1 MLAEERRQKI
11 IELINQKNIVKVNE
25 LSEKLNVTTETIRS
39 DLDKL
44 EKKELLKRT
53 HGGAVA
59 LENHQELSFNI
70 RKGKNKKEKKE
81 IAKKAVSLIKDGDT
95 VFLDASSS
103 AFYLAMEILNL
114 ENITVITNSNIIV
127 TELAKNEN
135 ITVISTGGMLR
146 RNSLSFVGPLTNTN
160 IKNYNA
166 NKSFLSCKGVSI
178 KHGATEINEL
188 ESETKRNMVKK
199 SENVYILG
207 KSTSINTVGLSQ
219 FASIKEITKVITPN
233 NISEE
238 IINPFRKIDKHF

>member
-1 MLAEERRQKI
+1 MLAEERRQEI
-11 IELINQKNIVKVNE
+11 IKLINQNNIVKVNE
-25 LSEKLNVTTETIRS
+25 LSNKLNVTTETIRS

-44 EKKELLKRT
+44 EKKKVLKRT

-70 RKGKNKKEKKE
+70 RKDKNKKEKKE

-103 AFYLAMEILNL
+103 AFYLAEEILNL
-114 ENITVITNSNIIV
+114 QNITVITNSNTIV
-127 TELAKNEN
+127 TELAKNES

-166 NKSFLSCKGVSI
+166 NKAFLSCKGVSV
-178 KHGATEINEL
+178 KHGATEVNEL
-188 ESETKRNMVKK
+188 ESETKQNMVKK
-199 SENVYILG
+199 SEEVYILA
-207 KSTSINTVGLSQ
+207 KVTAINEVGLSQ
-219 FASIKEITKVITPN
+219 FAAIGDINKVITSN
-233 NISEE
+233 E
-238 IINPFRKIDKHF
+238 IPGELLESFKKMGKLF

>member
-11 IELINQKNIVKVNE
+11 IELINQNNIVKVNE

-44 EKKELLKRT
+44 EKQDVLKRT

-59 LENHQELSFNI
+59 VDNQQELSFNI
-70 RKGKNKKEKKE
+70 RKDKNKKEKKE
-81 IAKKAVSLIKDGDT
+81 IAKKAVSLINDGDT

-103 AFYLAMEILNL
+103 AFYLAEEILNL
-114 ENITVITNSNIIV
+114 QNITVITNSNTIV
-127 TELAKNEN
+127 TELAKNEG

-166 NKSFLSCKGVSI
+166 NKAFLSCKGVSV
-178 KHGATEINEL
+178 KHGATEVNEL
-188 ESETKRNMVKK
+188 ESETKKNMVEK
-199 SENVYILG
+199 SEEVYILA
-207 KSTSINTVGLSQ
+207 KVTSVNEVGLSQ
-219 FASIKEITKVITPN
+219 FASIEEINKVIT
-233 NISEE
+233 SDE
-238 IINPFRKIDKHF
+238 IPEDLLESFKKMDKLY